1 LLLAVAVQTQ
11 FIGGYTGYS
20 SLLPAATSLQWLPQG
35 QPFPSIFN
43 PVYPA
48 HVNYRGIAVGSAG
61 APWYFYNPSAI
72 SYASYPQSVQVSAD
86 VKDAAA
92 NTGAAG
98 STRTRRQIQL
108 RYGSGRR
115 GRSLNAEIIEPET
128 SPATEWESLDT
139 TPASR
144 TKRQIQLRYGGR
156 RGRSL
161 NGIVEPETATKWKS
175 LTDAAPASRTQ
186 RQIQLRYGSGRR
198 GRSLNAEMI
207 EPETSPD
214 TQWKSVDSAPSR
226 TKRQIQLRYGGRR
239 GRSLNEMVEPETDG
253 RDHESVTLNDP
264 SRAKRQ
270 IQLRYRS
277 GYGGYRRGR
286 SLNEPVQF
294 ELDRAKRQIL
304 LRYRSSARRRQGRS
318 LDTLWTT
325 A

>member
-1 LLLAVAVQTQ
+1 LLLAAAAQTQ
-11 FIGGYTGYS
+11 FIGGYTGYP

-43 PVYPA
+43 PFYP
-48 HVNYRGIAVGSAG
+48 HQVVNYRGIAVGSAG
-61 APWYFYNPSAI
+61 APWYFYNPYI
-72 SYASYPQSVQVSAD
+72 GTPTVQVSSAD
-86 VKDAAA
+86 VKDADA

-115 GRSLNAEIIEPET
+115 GRSLNEIIEPET
-128 SPATEWESLDT
+128 GRDYES
-139 TPASR
+139 
-144 TKRQIQLRYGGR
+144 
-156 RGRSL
+156 
-161 NGIVEPETATKWKS
+161 V
-175 LTDAAPASRTQ
+175 DAA
-186 RQIQLRYGSGRR
+186 
-198 GRSLNAEMI
+198 
-207 EPETSPD
+207 
-214 TQWKSVDSAPSR
+214 
-226 TKRQIQLRYGGRR
+226 
-239 GRSLNEMVEPETDG
+239 
-253 RDHESVTLNDP
+253 P

-294 ELDRAKRQIL
+294 ELDRAKRQIQ
-304 LRYRSSARRRQGRS
+304 LRYRSSARRRHGRS

>member
-1 LLLAVAVQTQ
+1 MKFKIACVLLLAVAVQTQ
-11 FIGGYTGYS
+11 FIGGYTGYP
-20 SLLPAATSLQWLPQG
+20 SLLPAATSMQWLPQG

-43 PVYPA
+43 PVYP
-48 HVNYRGIAVGSAG
+48 HQFVNYRGIAVGSAG
-61 APWYFYNPSAI
+61 APWYFYNPSA
-72 SYASYPQSVQVSAD
+72 SYPQTVQVSAD
-86 VKDAAA
+86 VKDAGA

-98 STRTRRQIQL
+98 STRTR
-108 RYGSGRR
+108 
-115 GRSLNAEIIEPET
+115 
-128 SPATEWESLDT
+128 
-139 TPASR
+139 
-144 TKRQIQLRYGGR
+144 
-156 RGRSL
+156 
-161 NGIVEPETATKWKS
+161 
-175 LTDAAPASRTQ
+175 

-226 TKRQIQLRYGGRR
+226 TKRQIQLRYGSGRR

-253 RDHESVTLNDP
+253 RDYESVTFNDP

-270 IQLRYRS
+270 LQLHRK
-277 GYGGYRRGR
+277 GFGVFRRGR

-304 LRYRSSARRRQGRS
+304 LRYRSSARRRLHGRS

>member
-1 LLLAVAVQTQ
+1 LLLAAAVQTQ
-11 FIGGYTGYS
+11 FIGGYTGYP

-35 QPFPSIFN
+35 QRQPFPSIFN
-43 PVYPA
+43 PVYP

-72 SYASYPQSVQVSAD
+72 SYASYPQTVQVSSAD
-86 VKDAAA
+86 VKDAGA

-115 GRSLNAEIIEPET
+115 GRSLNAEMIEPET

-175 LTDAAPASRTQ
+175 LTDAAPASRTK
-186 RQIQLRYGSGRR
+186 RQIQLRYGS
-198 GRSLNAEMI
+198 
-207 EPETSPD
+207 
-214 TQWKSVDSAPSR
+214 
-226 TKRQIQLRYGGRR
+226 GRR

-253 RDHESVTLNDP
+253 RDYESVTFNDP

-294 ELDRAKRQIL
+294 ELDRAKRQIQ
-304 LRYRSSARRRQGRS
+304 LRYRSSARRRHGRS

>member
-1 LLLAVAVQTQ
+1 M
-11 FIGGYTGYS
+11 
-20 SLLPAATSLQWLPQG
+20 QWLPQG

-43 PVYPA
+43 PVYP

-72 SYASYPQSVQVSAD
+72 SYASYPQTVQVSSAD
-86 VKDAAA
+86 VKDASA

-108 RYGSGRR
+108 RYG
-115 GRSLNAEIIEPET
+115 
-128 SPATEWESLDT
+128 
-139 TPASR
+139 
-144 TKRQIQLRYGGR
+144 
-156 RGRSL
+156 
-161 NGIVEPETATKWKS
+161 
-175 LTDAAPASRTQ
+175 
-186 RQIQLRYGSGRR
+186 GRR

-253 RDHESVTLNDP
+253 RDYESVTLNDP

-277 GYGGYRRGR
+277 GYGGNRRGR

-304 LRYRSSARRRQGRS
+304 LRYRSSARRRHGRS